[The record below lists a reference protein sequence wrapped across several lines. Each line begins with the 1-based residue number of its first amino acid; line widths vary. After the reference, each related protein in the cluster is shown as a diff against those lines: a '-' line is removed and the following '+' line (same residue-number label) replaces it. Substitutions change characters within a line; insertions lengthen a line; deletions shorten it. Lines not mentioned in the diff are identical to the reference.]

1 MARVCRLLLVL
12 ALIACSKKDPPPAA
26 QQPAPVATTP
36 SVQPELPRPQHVPG
50 TRPARPANLELAV
63 TVAGKPTT
71 WPASVLETATKLDE
85 THAEAPQVWS
95 LRDVV
100 KAQLGPKARVTAVIS
115 ADGKQAIDEATWK
128 DATTLPILHT
138 TRRGSLNFRWQDAH
152 GVWGDV
158 VTKDVTGLEVQN

>member
-1 MARVCRLLLVL
+1 MVRVWFVL
-12 ALIACSKKDPPPAA
+12 ALIACSKKDPPAPAP
-26 QQPAPVATTP
+26 QPAPVAAQPTTP
-36 SVQPELPRPQHVPG
+36 PQPELVRPPREPG

-71 WPASVLETATKLDE
+71 WPASVLEGATKLDE
-85 THAEAPQVWS
+85 RHAEAPYVWS
-95 LRDVV
+95 LREVV

-115 ADGKQAIDEATWK
+115 ADGKQAIDEGMWK
-128 DATTLPILHT
+128 DASTVPILHT
-138 TRRGSLNFRWQDAH
+138 TRRGSLNFRWEDAH